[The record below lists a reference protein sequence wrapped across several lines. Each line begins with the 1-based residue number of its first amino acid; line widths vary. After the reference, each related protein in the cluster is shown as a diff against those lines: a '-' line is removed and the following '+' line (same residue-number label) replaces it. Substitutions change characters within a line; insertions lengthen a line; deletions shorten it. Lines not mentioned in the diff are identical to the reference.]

1 MVPESDNVVLY
12 WELYTYVIRAHEM
25 VFRLIS
31 LEIRLY
37 KMLDVVICMYDVDVS
52 FLILLSFIFLEK
64 KKI

>member
-1 MVPESDNVVLY
+1 
-12 WELYTYVIRAHEM
+12 M